1 MFLSR
6 MNKTSGGCENIV
18 PVFDLFWSNFKLL
31 RMIDLTAW
39 L

>member
-18 PVFDLFWSNFKLL
+18 PVLDLFWSNFKLL
-31 RMIDLTAW
+31 RMIDLSAW